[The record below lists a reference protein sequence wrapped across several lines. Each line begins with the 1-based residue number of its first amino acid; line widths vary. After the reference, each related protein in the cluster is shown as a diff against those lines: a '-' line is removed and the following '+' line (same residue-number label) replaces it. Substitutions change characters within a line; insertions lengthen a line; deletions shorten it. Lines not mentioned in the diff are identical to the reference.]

1 MGSSVNILDSEFMA
15 QAIQL
20 AARGMYSTQP
30 NPRVGCVIVRAGEI
44 VGRGWHKFAGGA
56 HAEINALNDAGDSA
70 RSGTAYVTLEPCSH
84 KGRTGPCCE
93 ALIQAGVKRVVVAM
107 EDPNP
112 LVSGQGIKYLK
123 QHHVEVIVP
132 HMEAQAAYLNIGYVK
147 RHQHKL
153 PFVRCKL
160 AMSLDGRT
168 GLSNGVSRWIT
179 GTAARADVQ
188 KLRARSCAIVTGI
201 ETVLADDP
209 AMTIR
214 KDQLDVADI
223 ELAIR
228 KQPLRVVLDSQLRIK
243 PDAAILDPGDEVIV
257 ICREDGNI
265 DKTKRDRLCSRGIE
279 VISLPGDGVK
289 GIDLAA
295 VIRFLADRECN
306 EILFES
312 GAQLAGA
319 LISSGLLD
327 EVVIYV
333 SAKFLGHSALP
344 LLKLPEFSSMD
355 QISELEFRDV
365 RRVGEDLRITA
376 VLK

>member
-1 MGSSVNILDSEFMA
+1 MAVNNADREFMA
-15 QAIQL
+15 EAIQL

-30 NPRVGCVIVRAGEI
+30 NPRVGCVIVNAHEI
-44 VGRGWHKFAGGA
+44 VGRGWHRLAGEA

-70 RSGTAYVTLEPCSH
+70 RGGTAYVTLEPCSH
-84 KGRTGPCCE
+84 TGRTGPCCE
-93 ALIQAGVKRVVVAM
+93 ALIKAGIKRVVVAM
-107 EDPNP
+107 EDPHP

-123 QHHVEVIVP
+123 QHQVEVIVP
-132 HMEAQAAYLNIGYVK
+132 HMEEQAVQLNIGYVK
-147 RHQHKL
+147 RQKLKL

-168 GLSNGVSRWIT
+168 GLANGESKWIT

-201 ETVLADDP
+201 GTVLADDP

-214 KDQLDVADI
+214 KDQLDVPDI
-223 ELAIR
+223 ELAIQ
-228 KQPLRVVLDSQLRIK
+228 KQPLRVVLDSLLRIK
-243 PDAAILDPGDEVIV
+243 ADATILNPADRVIV
-257 ICREDGNI
+257 ICGEDGDI
-265 DKTKRDRLCSRGIE
+265 DKITRDQLYLRGVE
-279 VISLPGDGVK
+279 VIRLPSDGEM

-295 VIRFLADRECN
+295 VIRLLGDRECN

-327 EVVIYV
+327 ELVIYI
-333 SAKFLGHSALP
+333 SAKFLGHRGLP
-344 LLKLPEFSSMD
+344 LLKLPEFSTMD
-355 QISELEFRDV
+355 QIAELEFRDV
-365 RRVGEDLRITA
+365 RQVGEDLRITA